1 MQFLERVRRT
11 STASWYA
18 IAGDHAG
25 AVERYVVST
34 AGSRAVCNRPE
45 LLGVAFNLA
54 LQQCMETALVT
65 APFRPLLERHPE
77 ERVCAVSFLR
87 GGLNFELRRA
97 LHTAYGFNR
106 HSSAFMSSQRYRED
120 GRWHVKEDMYRK
132 LDIPRDAVLIMG
144 DVVATGVTMGN
155 GLQVIIDH
163 IQEIGGSVR
172 ALVFFT
178 IGCHK
183 AEKVLA
189 DIDAR
194 LRDAFPEYER
204 TVLVYLEGK
213 FRLVDSKSELR
224 IGIPGTD
231 LVRRGGLLAP
241 ELEASQ
247 YDRPSYLLERC
258 AIYDAG
264 SRAFDIPHYA
274 RDVIEYWQEVLAFA
288 QQGWTLGEAL
298 IERWP
303 EGGELDRDAFLAAR
317 AGVWRDVGDDFLDDL
332 FYRQRAFFKGERAA
346 SADALAAVCRE
357 RIARLRDVS
366 GLADRAVQS

>member
-11 STASWYA
+11 AVASWYA
-18 IAGDHAG
+18 VKGDHQG

-34 AGSRAVCNRPE
+34 AGSRDVVNRPE

-54 LQQCMETALVT
+54 LEQCITSCLVT
-65 APFRPLLERHPE
+65 APFRPLLEQHPE

-97 LHTAYGFNR
+97 LHSAYGFNR

-120 GRWHVKEDMYRK
+120 GRWYVKEDMYRK

-144 DVVATGVTMGN
+144 DVVATGVTMEN
-155 GLQVIIDH
+155 GLRVVIDH
-163 IQEIGGSVR
+163 IVEIGGSVR

-183 AEKVLA
+183 AEKALA
-189 DIDAR
+189 AIDER
-194 LRDAFPEYER
+194 LRQAFPDYER

-213 FRLVDSKSELR
+213 FKLVDSKSELR

-231 LVRRGGLLAP
+231 LVRRGGLITP
-241 ELEASQ
+241 ELEVSQ

-274 RDVIEYWQEVLAFA
+274 RDVVDYWSEVLRYAE
-288 QQGWTLGEAL
+288 QGWTLGEAL
-298 IERWP
+298 LERWP
-303 EGGELDRDAFLAAR
+303 EGGSLDRDAFMAAR
-317 AGVWRDVGDDFLDDL
+317 AGAWDGVGAALLDDL
-332 FYRQRAFFKGERAA
+332 YHRQRAFFRGELAA
-346 SADALAAVCRE
+346 SERALAAVCRE
-357 RIARLRDVS
+357 RIARLGELS
-366 GLADRAVQS
+366 GLSPELA